1 MDKVRV
7 RVHSFYLYSMVKTE
21 SGLFRS
27 DWKWLE
33 FMWRKSLECCNF
45 GIEIICVTLL
55 LPDADQTDADGTAAS
70 DDDDLGGL
78 FKVVNK
84 EQPGGR
90 RQSSSVQGGLNDRDC
105 SFFPV
110 EGVRDWSLEEVR
122 ITTCVLL
129 LCRW

>member
-1 MDKVRV
+1 M
-7 RVHSFYLYSMVKTE
+7 
-21 SGLFRS
+21 
-27 DWKWLE
+27 
-33 FMWRKSLECCNF
+33 
-45 GIEIICVTLL
+45 TLL
-55 LPDADQTDADGTAAS
+55 LPDADQTDADGAAAS

-110 EGVRDWSLEEVR
+110 EGVQDWSLKEVCVSLGV
-122 ITTCVLL
+122 TVVLL
-129 LCRW
+129 IVRMCFFCLVQFGIAYFTRFHDGMCRTLTPKLLIALLYYFG

>member
-1 MDKVRV
+1 M
-7 RVHSFYLYSMVKTE
+7 
-21 SGLFRS
+21 
-27 DWKWLE
+27 
-33 FMWRKSLECCNF
+33 
-45 GIEIICVTLL
+45 TLL
-55 LPDADQTDADGTAAS
+55 LPDADQTDADGAAAS

-110 EGVRDWSLEEVR
+110 EGVQDWSLEEV
-122 ITTCVLL
+122 CVSLGFAFVLL
-129 LCRW
+129 IVRMYVLLGTVWNSLFHKFS